1 MTLSLT
7 LNKLFTNL
15 LQTKFFKQVY
25 HSVTLQPRLQGG
37 GYSPAAQ
44 VNGRYVYVGPDDTKG
59 FAAYVRQTGTMEV
72 QGVKEALGG
81 GQFRYKMKVPMRAVF
96 FNDKEGRNFED
107 LTAALTKAIIKTPLV
122 DLARINP
129 LREDVLRNEVPSG
142 AFKFKTSTYYVS
154 IDFFIILFLQSD
166 NCEQVL
172 TCSDLANPFC
182 PPV

>member
-7 LNKLFTNL
+7 LSDLFRNL
-15 LQTKFFKQVY
+15 LQTKLLKNVF
-25 HSVTLQPRLQGG
+25 HSVTLQPKLQGG

-59 FAAYVRQTGTMEV
+59 FSAYVRQIGTAEV
-72 QGVKEALGG
+72 QGVKEPLGG
-81 GQFRYKMKVPMRAVF
+81 GQFRYKMKFPFRAVF
-96 FNDKEGRNFED
+96 FNDKENRNFED

-129 LREDVLRNEVPSG
+129 LREDVLRSEVPSG
-142 AFKFKTSTYYVS
+142 VFKFKTSTYYVS
-154 IDFFIILFLQSD
+154 IDFFLILFLQTD

-172 TCSDLANPFC
+172 TCADLVNPFC
-182 PPV
+182 TPV